1 MPVLA
6 IVALTRTVI
15 ALSGTVIAF
24 SGTVITLSGTVIT
37 LSGTVITFSGTVI
50 TFSRT
55 LFQNH
60 VAHIRNPLFFFALV
74 VHLSIDFC
82 LSESEKNQGAL
93 VGLQTFFQHLATE
106 ISRRKV
112 LRVVAIYAV
121 SAWIVLQVA
130 QTVLDPLG
138 FPAWSMRALIVA
150 AIIGFPVSFLLA
162 WIIDIRQDG
171 LIFDLPLWVGDS
183 QHPRPHKKTDLI
195 YAAALGVLV
204 IGGTY
209 YFITRLFGDV
219 RQEPPIV
226 VTHQPPSNSIGV
238 LAFENFSIGE
248 EVDYFAAGLADEI
261 LNLLVEVSE
270 LNVAS
275 RTSSFQFRGKQ
286 VDIRKIAELLNV
298 RHVLEGSAR
307 KDGDRIRVVAQL
319 IDGQSGYHDWS
330 DTYERPLDDI
340 FSVQEEIA
348 VAVVEKLKIAL
359 SVTSAQK
366 LQQRATENIDAYIYY
381 LEGRGRLRSSSDAD
395 VMKAASQLFDEAL
408 AIDPEFSRAYAGMC
422 EAHLRLFDI
431 TNDTDHFELAESACN
446 EANALDPGLNIET
459 KLSLGKLYRFR
470 GSYKRAEEQLKG
482 ALAIDPTAVD
492 AYIEL
497 GRIRGAQEDR
507 ENAEI
512 YLRRAVDLKRN
523 YWHAHEA
530 LASFYY
536 RTERYAEAAE
546 EYEIATRLAPDV
558 ASIFSAKGA
567 VYWMMGDMK
576 ESKKAHEES
585 LRLKP
590 SRQGYTNLGLKYYY
604 AGQFDDAVE
613 MQTMALEY
621 APDDHRVWG
630 RLAESYRFVEEGEA
644 KAREAY
650 EQAAMHAETKL
661 SVNSEDWKTAGLLGL
676 YYAHLDRHDDAM
688 RLIDRSLEISK
699 RNSEALYFLGL
710 AHLKNGD
717 ENAALDALEESV
729 ETDPKYAQFI
739 ATDPDLQA
747 LKDNERIVKLVSTSA
762 DVIVED

>member
-1 MPVLA
+1 
-6 IVALTRTVI
+6 
-15 ALSGTVIAF
+15 
-24 SGTVITLSGTVIT
+24 
-37 LSGTVITFSGTVI
+37 
-50 TFSRT
+50 
-55 LFQNH
+55 
-60 VAHIRNPLFFFALV
+60 
-74 VHLSIDFC
+74 
-82 LSESEKNQGAL
+82 
-93 VGLQTFFQHLATE
+93 
-106 ISRRKV
+106 
-112 LRVVAIYAV
+112 
-121 SAWIVLQVA
+121 
-130 QTVLDPLG
+130 
-138 FPAWSMRALIVA
+138 MRALIVA

-162 WIIDIRQDG
+162 WIIDIRPDG

-183 QHPRPHKKTDLI
+183 DHPRPHKKTDLI
-195 YAAALGVLV
+195 FAAALGVLV

-219 RQEPPIV
+219 TQESVAV
-226 VTHQPPSNSIGV
+226 VTQEEAPSNSIGV
-238 LAFENFSIGE
+238 LAFENFSVGE

-340 FSVQEEIA
+340 FSIQEEIA
-348 VAVVEKLKIAL
+348 AAVVNELKIAL

-366 LQQRATENIDAYIYY
+366 LQQRATEDIDAYIYY

-395 VMKAASQLFDEAL
+395 AMKTASQLFDEAL

-431 TNDTDHFELAESACN
+431 TNAMEHFELAESACN

-459 KLSLGKLYRFR
+459 RLSLGKLYRFR
-470 GSYKRAEEQLKG
+470 GSYERAEEQLNG

-546 EYEIATRLAPDV
+546 EYEITTRLAPDV
-558 ASIFSAKGA
+558 ASVFSAKGA
-567 VYWMMGDMK
+567 VYWMMGDMEK
-576 ESKKAHEES
+576 SKKAHEES

-590 SRQGYTNLGLKYYY
+590 SRQGYTNLGLRYYY

-613 MQTMALEY
+613 MQTMALDY

-630 RLAESYRFVEEGEA
+630 RLAESYRFVEDGEA

-661 SVNSEDWKTAGLLGL
+661 SVNSEDWKTMGLLGL

-688 RLIDRSLEISK
+688 RLINRSLKTSK

-710 AHLKNGD
+710 AHLENGD
-717 ENAALDALEESV
+717 VNATLDALEESV
-729 ETDPKYAQFI
+729 EADPSYARFI
-739 ATDPDLQA
+739 AKDPDLQV
-747 LKDNERIVKLVSTSA
+747 LKDNERIVKLLSTFA
-762 DVIVED
+762 DAINAP